1 MKIFN
6 PLIKKRDK
14 VFSEYPCD
22 VYLHNALF
30 FITNDKPDVAYR
42 EICWAILKSGGNLQ
56 KKNKQS
62 LRSVRTMLNKLVPL
76 RDCPRA

>member
-6 PLIKKRDK
+6 PLIKKRNK

-42 EICWAILKSGGNLQ
+42 EICWAILKSGG
-56 KKNKQS
+56 K
-62 LRSVRTMLNKLVPL
+62 LREEEQAKFKERENNGK
-76 RDCPRA
+76 